1 MAKDKNKIPI
11 KEREGFKK
19 FLNIFPKV
27 ASGVLNV
34 AGLVVPGASA
44 AGKVIGAIDGMV
56 NSGEITNEYAIQAKN
71 YLLEHEKDIFALEVA
86 DRQSAREMYKV
97 DNVLQKG
104 FALTF
109 LAGYLAII
117 IFLMGAMF
125 GFTIA
130 LEPWEISLVSAIFGG
145 MSAKVNTITD
155 FLFGSSQGSKDKT
168 EKLSTI
174 MNGDK

>member
-71 YLLEHEKDIFALEVA
+71 YLLEQYGVFFLFLFNPSCHKSISFTSGIRPCFFNTN
-86 DRQSAREMYKV
+86 DR
-97 DNVLQKG
+97 
-104 FALTF
+104 
-109 LAGYLAII
+109 
-117 IFLMGAMF
+117 
-125 GFTIA
+125 GFT
-130 LEPWEISLVSAIFGG
+130 
-145 MSAKVNTITD
+145 
-155 FLFGSSQGSKDKT
+155 
-168 EKLSTI
+168 
-174 MNGDK
+174 